1 MALFLLILLIGTSG
15 AMVVWG
21 LWEKDRIYQFPTLAG
36 VAWLGY
42 IVPQAI
48 GILNNPRS
56 VPSAVFRDGGLELA
70 LLMST
75 FCAAMGFLGYVS
87 RPRTARPPA
96 PIAQYSCERLFVFGC
111 LLYVIAYGA
120 LHRLTH
126 LCGGYASYFL
136 DGGAYTLHWRGMP
149 VVYSF
154 FAQLAFPGLL
164 LCLFSALNSR
174 SVLKWSAVVVG
185 CMYPLANAIFLGR
198 RQNTVVLLLILAI
211 TTFLV
216 KKWAPPRLI
225 SVAAMIIG
233 ALSIALAPAYRANIQ
248 MGGRQG
254 NLADIN
260 VRQRVVDKL
269 EGRSTWV
276 FENAVVQMAA
286 VRRAGEY
293 GMGRGLYNRFVR
305 LLVPR
310 LIVGEK
316 IKEQLPLQAPD
327 HRDLTWKYY
336 RWVTKYGTYST
347 GACDAFREFW
357 FFGALV
363 FFVIGRGFRF
373 IWDRAYLAG
382 SIPAKLAYVSLCV
395 IAMTSVVNNI
405 GAIPAQLVTIL
416 TLLTPVICLSCVGTR
431 VPELG
436 DPSWFQ
442 EEQPPVLST
451 IKS

>member
-1 MALFLLILLIGTSG
+1 MALFLIILLIGTSG

-75 FCAAMGFLGYVS
+75 LCAAMGFLGYVS

-96 PIAQYSCERLFVFGC
+96 PIAQYSCDRLFVFGC

-164 LCLFSALNSR
+164 LCLFSALSSR
-174 SVLKWSAVVVG
+174 SVLKWSAVGVG

-198 RQNTVVLLLILAI
+198 RQNTVVLLLILAV

-216 KKWAPPRLI
+216 KKWTPPRLL

-254 NLADIN
+254 NLTDIN

-310 LIVGEK
+310 LVVGEK
-316 IKEQLPLQAPD
+316 VKEQLPLRAPD
-327 HRDLTWKYY
+327 HRNLTWKYY

-347 GACDAFREFW
+347 GPCDAFREFW

-373 IWDRAYLAG
+373 MWDRAYLAG

-416 TLLTPVICLSCVGTR
+416 TLLTPVICLSCVGAR
-431 VPELG
+431 LPKLG
-436 DPSWFQ
+436 DPCWFQ
-442 EEQPPVLST
+442 EEQLPAVST